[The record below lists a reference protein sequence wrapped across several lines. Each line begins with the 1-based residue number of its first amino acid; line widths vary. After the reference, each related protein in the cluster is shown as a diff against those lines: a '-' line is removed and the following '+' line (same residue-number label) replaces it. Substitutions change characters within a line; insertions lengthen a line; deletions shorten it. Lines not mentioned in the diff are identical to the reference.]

1 MPIRDEGRR
10 TKDGYCEPPR
20 LPYSSFVLRLP
31 SFVRYHS
38 AGEGHESRRTS
49 ESRAMSQNMTQY
61 RPGALKT
68 GAPAPA
74 TPEAR
79 EARLQS
85 LYARWEQ
92 FAKEYEPAYQANDQE
107 TMTNLR
113 GLMLLIK
120 REILRLGGQVPSFPY
135 GGEHNLADL

>member
-1 MPIRDEGRR
+1 MSD
-10 TKDGYCEPPR
+10 DM
-20 LPYSSFVLRLP
+20 
-31 SFVRYHS
+31 
-38 AGEGHESRRTS
+38 S
-49 ESRAMSQNMTQY
+49 ENMARY
-61 RPGALKT
+61 RPAALKS
-68 GAPAPA
+68 GNPPPA

-79 EARLQS
+79 EERLKN

-120 REILRLGGQVPSFPY
+120 REILRLGGQMPPFPY

>member
-1 MPIRDEGRR
+1 M
-10 TKDGYCEPPR
+10 
-20 LPYSSFVLRLP
+20 
-31 SFVRYHS
+31 
-38 AGEGHESRRTS
+38 S
-49 ESRAMSQNMTQY
+49 ERMTQY
-61 RPGALKT
+61 RPAALKT
-68 GAPAPA
+68 GEPPAA

-79 EARLQS
+79 EARLQA

-92 FAKEYEPAYQANDQE
+92 FAKEYEPASQANDQE

-120 REILRLGGQVPSFPY
+120 RELLRLGGVVPPFPS

>member
-1 MPIRDEGRR
+1 M
-10 TKDGYCEPPR
+10 
-20 LPYSSFVLRLP
+20 
-31 SFVRYHS
+31 
-38 AGEGHESRRTS
+38 S
-49 ESRAMSQNMTQY
+49 ENMTQY

-68 GAPAPA
+68 GAPPPA

-79 EARLQS
+79 EERLKR

-92 FAKEYEPAYQANDQE
+92 FAKEYEPASRANDQE

-120 REILRLGGQVPSFPY
+120 REILRLGGEVPAFPAA
-135 GGEHNLADL
+135 GEHNLADL

>member
-1 MPIRDEGRR
+1 
-10 TKDGYCEPPR
+10 
-20 LPYSSFVLRLP
+20 
-31 SFVRYHS
+31 
-38 AGEGHESRRTS
+38 
-49 ESRAMSQNMTQY
+49 MSQNLTQY
-61 RPGALKT
+61 RPAALKT
-68 GAPAPA
+68 GAPPPA

-79 EARLQS
+79 EERLKS

-92 FAKEYEPAYQANDQE
+92 FAKEYELASRANDQE

-120 REILRLGGQVPSFPY
+120 REILRLGGQVPPFPH